1 MCGIFLFRFGLFRFC
16 LSRIYLSWIFPFRCK
31 RLFFGVYRLF
41 MDGIF
46 NISELPVLIAEALPG
61 EVSVPLQFFQGGGD

>member
-1 MCGIFLFRFGLFRFC
+1 MITIYVADCRV
-16 LSRIYLSWIFPFRCK
+16 RIYLSWIFPFRCK

-61 EVSVPLQFFQGGGD
+61 EKIGRASCRERVSFAV